1 MKQILATLL
10 IVTTCYFAASQE
22 QLPRREALK
31 YAFLV
36 SADLK
41 TLQNTPITTDV
52 DLKQPVAL
60 RDGDYGA
67 LLLPESKLTADA
79 IAKAGE
85 QIVPIGQLWLH
96 KLTPMRESGG
106 VPSHQL
112 RLVRV
117 VGEEESGEAVQCA
130 LGVKSNGAG
139 GLDLLVF
146 GKERTPL
153 LKVPLKQTE
162 RTQQLPIALRAEREY
177 ESGRLT
183 LNLLG
188 RYEASFRVTEL
199 EF

>member
-1 MKQILATLL
+1 MKQILAALL
-10 IVTTCYFAASQE
+10 IVTTCHYASSQE

-36 SADLK
+36 STDLK
-41 TLQNTPITTDV
+41 TLQSTPITTDV

-67 LLLPESKLTADA
+67 MILPEAKLTADA

-85 QIVPIGQLWLH
+85 QIVPVGQLWLH
-96 KLTPMRESGG
+96 KLTPMRGGSGIPG
-106 VPSHQL
+106 YQL
-112 RLVRV
+112 RLVNI
-117 VGEEESGEAVQCA
+117 VGEEESGEAAQCA
-130 LGVKSNGAG
+130 LGVKNNGAD
-139 GLDLLVF
+139 GLELLVF
-146 GKERTPL
+146 GKEKNPL
-153 LKVPLKQTE
+153 LKVPLKKTE
-162 RTQQLPIALRAEREY
+162 RTQQLPIALQAERED

>member
-10 IVTTCYFAASQE
+10 IVTTCYYAASQE

-36 SADLK
+36 STDLK

-67 LLLPESKLTADA
+67 LILPEAKLTVDA

-85 QIVPIGQLWLH
+85 QIVPVGQLWLH

-106 VPSHQL
+106 VPSYQL
-112 RLVRV
+112 RLVNV

-130 LGVKSNGAG
+130 LGVKDNGAG

-146 GKERTPL
+146 GKDSTPL
-153 LKVPLKQTE
+153 LKVPLKQTD
-162 RTQQLPIALRAEREY
+162 RTQQLPIAVRAEREY

>member
-1 MKQILATLL
+1 MKRILITLL
-10 IVTTCYFAASQE
+10 IVTTCHCASSQE
-22 QLPRREALK
+22 QLSRREALK

-67 LLLPESKLTADA
+67 LLLPEAKLTADA

-106 VPSHQL
+106 VPSYQL

-117 VGEEESGEAVQCA
+117 VGEDESGEAVQCA
-130 LGVKSNGAG
+130 LGVKSNGVG
-139 GLDLLVF
+139 GLDLLIF

-162 RTQQLPIALRAEREY
+162 RTIQLPIALQAEREY

>member
-1 MKQILATLL
+1 MKQILAALL
-10 IVTTCYFAASQE
+10 IVTTCHYASSQE

-36 SADLK
+36 STDLK
-41 TLQNTPITTDV
+41 TLQSTPITTDV

-67 LLLPESKLTADA
+67 MILPEAKLTADA
-79 IAKAGE
+79 IAEAGE
-85 QIVPIGQLWLH
+85 QIVPVGQLWLH
-96 KLTPMRESGG
+96 KLTPMRGGSGI
-106 VPSHQL
+106 PAYQL
-112 RLVRV
+112 RLVKI

-130 LGVKSNGAG
+130 LGVKNNGAD
-139 GLDLLVF
+139 GLELLVF
-146 GKERTPL
+146 GKEKSPL
-153 LKVPLKQTE
+153 LKVPLKKTE
-162 RTQQLPIALRAEREY
+162 RTQQLPIALQAERED